1 MSTPEEKSF
10 ILDLETKK
18 KDYNAA
24 LSAYETTRNTYLN
37 LKRKFVL
44 LNDSSIKTTD
54 SPDIDTSSD
63 TKEECMDS
71 CVKNTLCA
79 AADFNPT
86 TKKCSV
92 YKNYQASDIVD
103 LSGNFVIAPDT
114 LTEVTA
120 AVEEDIDNT
129 KITFDSQNADLD
141 TKCRQLIAL
150 LSDPKYNTYR
160 DAQSK
165 ENQDFLKALREKK
178 NLLQKDR
185 EYIDG
190 NLFDEL
196 FSVTENVKKTKMTA
210 NQNFYIQVVLGV
222 VAFFAIVGAI
232 YYLWPTAVPGSSPTS
247 SNPLRTQPNPYLANP
262 LSSNAPRVQVNPYLR
277 RGGASGGG
285 ASGGLSNQS
294 YFVIGGILL
303 FSIIVSQLN

>member
-10 ILDLETKK
+10 ILDLESNKNA
-18 KDYNAA
+18 YNAA

-44 LNDSSIKTTD
+44 FNDSSIETTD

-92 YKNYQASDIVD
+92 YKTYQESDVVD

-120 AVEEDIDNT
+120 AVEADIDNT
-129 KITFDSQNADLD
+129 KTILNSQNADLD

-150 LSDPKYNTYR
+150 LSDPKYNDYR

-165 ENQDFLKALREKK
+165 ENQDFLEALREKK

-196 FSVTENVKKTKMTA
+196 FSVTENVKKSKMTA
-210 NQNFYIQVVLGV
+210 NQNFYIQVMLSV
-222 VAFFAIVGAI
+222 VAFFAIAAAV
-232 YYLWPTAVPGSSPTS
+232 YYLWPAAGVPGSSPTS
-247 SNPLRTQPNPYLANP
+247 SNPLRTQPNPYLPNP
-262 LSSNAPRVQVNPYLR
+262 LSSNASSVQVNPYLR
-277 RGGASGGG
+277 RGGGSR
-285 ASGGLSNQS
+285 GLSNQS

-303 FSIIVSQLN
+303 FSIIVSQLNR